1 MLPEECRSWID
12 ETCGPLQ
19 EAHRRLSKVR
29 TRVSGEA
36 VKANAEVDAIRQQ
49 IAHAESGGSRR
60 DQTAAR
66 ALLILNKANLD
77 ARPVCE
83 MVRVRDPAR
92 SEEHTSELK
101 SLMRISY
108 DVLCLNTK

>member
-49 IAHAESGGSRR
+49 IDHAESGGSRLEP
-60 DQTAAR
+60 TAAR
-66 ALLILNKANLD
+66 APLIHNKANLD
-77 ARPVCE
+77 ARTGCELVREIESASGRKRVC
-83 MVRVRDPAR
+83 PNA
-92 SEEHTSELK
+92 
-101 SLMRISY
+101 
-108 DVLCLNTK
+108 

>member
-36 VKANAEVDAIRQQ
+36 VKANAEVDAIRHQ
-49 IAHAESGGSRR
+49 IAHAESGGSRL

-83 MVRVRDPAR
+83 MVRVRDPAGTPALADEARR
-92 SEEHTSELK
+92 SGVWGKRGSVRE
-101 SLMRISY
+101 
-108 DVLCLNTK
+108 